1 MIHKLAVYIKRRK
14 VINMGL
20 INKAIK
26 FVFDRNYRFL
36 ALDQRGVYNS
46 MDDKEY
52 LERKYESIFNIKL
65 DLENPKTFNQK
76 MQWLKLYYRRPE
88 FTQYVDKYAVRE
100 YIANMLGEEYLV
112 PLLGV
117 WDNPNDI
124 DFDKL
129 PNRFVLK
136 CNHNSGLGMCICK
149 NKDALNTEQVINGLQ
164 KGLEQDYY
172 LTGREWPYKNVKR
185 KVIAEKYLVD
195 ESGVELKDYK
205 LYCFD
210 GKVKLIMINSDR
222 NKDCSTKA
230 DYFDADFNHVNM
242 TWGYEQSSVVPSKP
256 LYFEEMKMLAEKLSK
271 GMPHVRIDFY
281 IADNRV
287 YFGEMTFFDGSG
299 FDAFG
304 DIKYAN
310 MLGEW
315 IKLPEPVVR
324 D

>member
-1 MIHKLAVYIKRRK
+1 
-14 VINMGL
+14 MGV
-20 INKAIK
+20 INKAFK
-26 FVFDRNYRFL
+26 FIFDKNYRFL

-65 DLENPKTFNQK
+65 DLENPRTFNQK
-76 MQWLKLYYRRPE
+76 IQWLKLYYRRPE
-88 FTQYVDKYAVRE
+88 FTQYVDKYEVRE
-100 YIANMLGEEYLV
+100 HIAKMLGEEYLV

-129 PNRFVLK
+129 PNQFVLK

-149 NKDALNTEQVINGLQ
+149 NKDALNKEQVINDLK
-164 KGLEQDYY
+164 KGLAQDYY
-172 LTGREWPYKNVKR
+172 LTGREWPYKNVRR

-205 LYCFD
+205 LYCFN

-222 NKDCSTKA
+222 NKECSTKA
-230 DYFDADFNHVNM
+230 DYFDADFNHLN
-242 TWGYEQSSVVPSKP
+242 
-256 LYFEEMKMLAEKLSK
+256 
-271 GMPHVRIDFY
+271 
-281 IADNRV
+281 
-287 YFGEMTFFDGSG
+287 
-299 FDAFG
+299 G
-304 DIKYAN
+304 DIKRIYSK
-310 MLGEW
+310 LIYEW
-315 IKLPEPVVR
+315 IYYLKYLNTHYPYMISLIIRTNPFDEDADVHIK

>member
-1 MIHKLAVYIKRRK
+1 
-14 VINMGL
+14 MGV
-20 INKAIK
+20 INKAFK
-26 FVFDRNYRFL
+26 FMFDKNYRFL

-65 DLENPKTFNQK
+65 DLENPRTFNQK
-76 MQWLKLYYRRPE
+76 IQWLKLYYRRPE
-88 FTQYVDKYAVRE
+88 FTQYVDKYEVRE
-100 YIANMLGEEYLV
+100 YIAKMLGEEYLV

-129 PNRFVLK
+129 PNQFVLK

-149 NKDALNTEQVINGLQ
+149 NKDALNKEQVINDLK
-164 KGLEQDYY
+164 KGLAQDYY
-172 LTGREWPYKNVKR
+172 LTGREWPYKNVRR

-205 LYCFD
+205 LYCFN

-222 NKDCSTKA
+222 NKECSTKA
-230 DYFDADFNHVNM
+230 DYFDADFNHLNM
-242 TWGYEQSSVVPSKP
+242 TWGYEQSNVVPSKP

-271 GMPHVRIDFY
+271 GIPHVRIDFY
-281 IADNRV
+281 IADNKV

-299 FDAFG
+299 FDSFG
-304 DIKYAN
+304 DMKDAK

-315 IKLPEPVVR
+315 INLPKPVVK